1 MHILITGGTGFIGS
15 TLVRQFLN
23 QGHQLTLYVRDYAAA
38 RLKLGPDPVL
48 VRHLDE
54 IPNTARIDAIIN
66 LAGENI
72 ASERWTQQR
81 KQTLI
86 NSRILPT
93 RELVQ
98 LVARLEVRPDVWI
111 NSSAIGYYG
120 SQLPGAES
128 PLAEADSGQPE
139 FTHELCRR
147 WEAEARKAEVH
158 GVRVCL
164 VRTGIVLGNGG
175 MLAQLLPMYRLWLG
189 GRIGSGKQMM
199 SWIQLQDLLAIFQH
213 LLNSPSSRGVYN
225 AVAPEPVTQATFS
238 ATLASLLRRPA
249 LLNLR
254 ASWVRTLFGEMGDRL
269 LLQGQL
275 VKPARLQDESFVYNY
290 PDVRSALQASLC
302 DFGLN

>member
-15 TLVRQFLN
+15 AMVRLLLN

-38 RLKLGPDPVL
+38 RLKLGPDPAL
-48 VRHLDE
+48 IRHLDE
-54 IPNTARIDAIIN
+54 IPNTTRIDAIIN
-66 LAGENI
+66 LAGEGI
-72 ASERWTQQR
+72 ASERWTRQR
-81 KQTLI
+81 KQVLI
-86 NSRILPT
+86 DSRIQPT

-98 LVARLEVRPDVWI
+98 LVARLDWRPEVWL

-120 SQLPGAES
+120 AQLPGAES
-128 PLAEADSGQPE
+128 PLTETDNGQPE

-158 GVRVCL
+158 GIRVCL

-189 GRIGSGKQMM
+189 GRIGSGKQVM
-199 SWIQLQDLLAIFQH
+199 SWIQLQDLLAIFLY
-213 LLNSPSSRGVYN
+213 LLNSPTSQGVYN
-225 AVAPEPVTQATFS
+225 AVAPAPVTQATFS
-238 ATLASLLRRPA
+238 TTLASLLRRPA
-249 LLNLR
+249 LLHLR

-275 VKPARLQDESFVYNY
+275 VKPARLQSESFVYNY

-302 DFGLN
+302 DLGLN